1 MAHQPP
7 INIVWIKRDI
17 RTWDHAAFDA
27 AEKENLPYIPIFI
40 FEPSVMNHADCSL
53 RHLQFQ
59 YLSILESNKKL
70 KLYNKEIQIF
80 EAEVDD
86 VFQYL
91 SQEFQINQVFGYQ
104 ESGIQITYNRDIRM
118 WKWFKEKNIQ
128 WNQFQRDGIQ
138 RGIHNRKDWDKQWFK
153 TMHEPIIQNQFQKQ
167 GAIILNHPFALTPEK
182 CVRWRE
188 YSSEMQPPGEFF
200 ANKYLNS
207 FLENRGFSYS
217 KHISKPHFSRMSC
230 SRLSPYIAWGNLSI
244 KMVYQAT
251 MQKMKLVQ
259 PKGPFKNFIS
269 RLHWHCHFIQ
279 KFEQECRYETTCIN
293 RGYENTDWNKNEDYL
308 QAWKDG
314 KTGVPLVDALMR
326 CLQQTG
332 WINFRMRALVVS
344 FLTHNLFLD
353 WRSGVYHLAQLF
365 LDYEPGIHYPQ
376 FQMQAGTT
384 GINTI
389 RVYNAVK
396 NSLEHDPDATFIK
409 KWIPELSHLPVAFIH
424 EPWKMTDMDCIM
436 YQFQRGIDY
445 PNPIVNPTEINPRHK
460 EALWGAR
467 KNEAV
472 REESKRIIATHTRNS
487 KKPQAKK

>member
-1 MAHQPP
+1 MPHQSP

-27 AEKENLPYIPIFI
+27 AEKENIPYLPIFI
-40 FEPSVMNHADCSL
+40 FEPSLMQHPDCSL

-70 KLYNKEIQIF
+70 SLYNKEIQVF
-80 EAEVDD
+80 EAEVHE
-86 VFQYL
+86 VFDLLNQY
-91 SQEFQINQVFGYQ
+91 FQIIHVFSYQ
-104 ESGIQITYNRDIRM
+104 ESGIQLTYDRDIRM
-118 WKWFKEKNIQ
+118 GKRFKQENIKWIE
-128 WNQFQRDGIQ
+128 FQRDGIQ

-153 TMHEPIIQNQFQKQ
+153 TMHEPIIQNQFTFQDKLKFENPLS
-167 GAIILNHPFALTPEK
+167 LNQDKIVL
-182 CVRWRE
+182 WQN
-188 YSSEMQPPGEFF
+188 YSGEMQPPGENY
-200 ANKYLNS
+200 ANKYLKS

-217 KHISKPHFSRMSC
+217 KHISKPHYSRMSC

-244 KMVYQAT
+244 RMVYQAT
-251 MQKMKLVQ
+251 MQRMKLVQ

-269 RLHWHCHFIQ
+269 RIHWHCHFIQ
-279 KFEQECRYETTCIN
+279 KFEQECRYETSCIN
-293 RGYENTDWNKNEDYL
+293 RGYEQTEWNKNDAYL
-308 QAWKDG
+308 QAWKNG

-326 CLQQTG
+326 CLKQTG

-353 WRSGVYHLAQLF
+353 WRTGVYHLAQLF

-396 NSLEHDPDATFIK
+396 NSLEHDADATFIK
-409 KWIPELSHLPVAFIH
+409 KWIPELAHLPVAFIH

-436 YQFQRGIDY
+436 YQFNRGIDY
-445 PNPIVNPTEINPRHK
+445 PEPIVNPAEINPRHK

-472 REESKRIIATHTRNS
+472 KAESKRIIATHTRNS
-487 KKPQAKK
+487 KKPRTKK